1 MCLFI
6 CVNTLPQQNN
16 AYNFN
21 QNAFNRPQNQQLLPQ
36 QNYQQQIQPQQQ
48 QQQVYYIQIIWTV
61 FFFSEIPFDF
71 FSAENVRNDLSFGGI
86 LLF

>member
-1 MCLFI
+1 MWMCLFI

-36 QNYQQQIQPQQQ
+36 QNYNQQIQPQQQ
-48 QQQVYYIQIIWTV
+48 QQVYIK
-61 FFFSEIPFDF
+61 
-71 FSAENVRNDLSFGGI
+71 NVK
-86 LLF
+86 LFKKF

>member
-21 QNAFNRPQNQQLLPQ
+21 QNAFNRPQQQQLVPQ
-36 QNYQQQIQPQQQ
+36 QNYNQQIQPQQQ
-48 QQQVYYIQIIWTV
+48 QQQVYLPKYV
-61 FFFSEIPFDF
+61 
-71 FSAENVRNDLSFGGI
+71 
-86 LLF
+86 

>member
-16 AYNFN
+16 AYNYN

-36 QNYQQQIQPQQQ
+36 QNYNQQIQPQQQ
-48 QQQVYYIQIIWTV
+48 QQV
-61 FFFSEIPFDF
+61 
-71 FSAENVRNDLSFGGI
+71 
-86 LLF
+86 